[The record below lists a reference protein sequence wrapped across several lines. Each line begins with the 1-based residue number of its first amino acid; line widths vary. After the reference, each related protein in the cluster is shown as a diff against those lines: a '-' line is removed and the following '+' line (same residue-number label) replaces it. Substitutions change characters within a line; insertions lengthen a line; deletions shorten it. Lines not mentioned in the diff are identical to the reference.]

1 VSRGP
6 AGGNVNLREAESPA
20 TEPLATEPSEA
31 EVQEELAEASAPE
44 PGTAAVGIPAPS
56 PRGLSLIGW
65 LRWAWRQLTSMRTA
79 LILLFLL
86 AIASV
91 PGSVLPQQGVDPS
104 AVSQYYTAHPALAPI
119 LNKLSLF
126 NVFAAP
132 WFAAIY
138 LLLFLSLA
146 GCVLPRTFRL
156 VGAARQKPPR
166 APRYLGRLP
175 LSASYATALTPAQAL
190 ESGGR
195 QLGAKRFRLRTGD
208 GWLSAEKGY
217 LREVGNLLFHIALL
231 ALLASVGLGGIF
243 GYKANR
249 LLVAGQSFADTPT
262 ALDTFHPGRLVSAND
277 LAPFSIRLN
286 HFGATY
292 VTSGSEQDQPL
303 TFNAALS
310 YTVTPGA
317 KVQHYDL
324 QVNRPLVIDGV
335 SVYLIGHG
343 YAPEF
348 TVTDGAGK
356 VVFSGPVPFIP
367 VEQSGLTSE
376 GVIKVPDASP
386 TQLGFAG
393 VFLPTAAD
401 QNGQLVSVFPAPL
414 QPRVSLVSYAG
425 NLGLNNGQAQSIYQL
440 DTSSMHRLAVA
451 PSPLS
456 VGQSI
461 TLPHGAGKLT
471 FTGYRQWI
479 SLAITHDPGQ
489 IPALISALVALGGLI
504 LSFMVRRRRVFLR
517 AAAGPDG
524 RTIVDFGGLARSD
537 AAGGFEVEFAE
548 LAEEL
553 RTAQDGV
560 TRASGDGSGSGSG
573 SAPGQKTVSEPAPSP
588 AGASVEQGGSTPVS
602 SGNDQALGSAE
613 GE

>member
-1 VSRGP
+1 MSRGP
-6 AGGNVNLREAESPA
+6 AGGNVREADSPA
-20 TEPLATEPSEA
+20 ADARTGEPSEA
-31 EVQEELAEASAPE
+31 EVLAEATAPE
-44 PGTAAVGIPAPS
+44 PGSPAAGVQAPS
-56 PRGLSLIGW
+56 PSGLGLIGW

-91 PGSVLPQQGVDPS
+91 PGSVLPQEGIDPS
-104 AVSQYYTAHPALAPI
+104 AVTQYYTAHPALAPI

-156 VGAARQKPPR
+156 AGSARQKPPR
-166 APRYLGRLP
+166 APRYLARLP

-195 QLGAKRFRLRTGD
+195 KLAGKRFRLRTGD
-208 GWLSAEKGY
+208 GWISAEKGY
-217 LREVGNLLFHIALL
+217 LREIGNLLFHIALL

-262 ALDTFHPGRLVSAND
+262 ALDTYHPGRLVSATD
-277 LAPFSIRLN
+277 LAPFSVTLN
-286 HFGATY
+286 NFRATY
-292 VTSGSEQDQPL
+292 VTSGPEQNQPL

-310 YTVTPGA
+310 YNRSPGDP
-317 KVQHYDL
+317 VQHYNL

-335 SVYLIGHG
+335 SIYLIGHG

-356 VVFSGPVPFIP
+356 VVFSGAVPFIP
-367 VEQSGLTSE
+367 VDQSGLTSE
-376 GVIKVPDASP
+376 GVVKVSDASP

-401 QNGQLVSVFPAPL
+401 ENGQLVSVFPAPL

-425 NLGLNNGQAQSIYQL
+425 NLGLNSGPSQSVYQL
-440 DTSSMHRLAVA
+440 DTSGMHRLAVA
-451 PSPLS
+451 PRPLS

-461 TLPHGAGKLT
+461 TLPNREGKLT

-489 IPALISALVALGGLI
+489 LPALISALVALGGLI

-560 TRASGDGSGSGSG
+560 TQAGVTKAGGDEPETSQDDKSPDDPVPAAAESEPGG
-573 SAPGQKTVSEPAPSP
+573 SAP
-588 AGASVEQGGSTPVS
+588 S
-602 SGNDQALGSAE
+602 SGNHQALGPAE
-613 GE
+613 DANGE